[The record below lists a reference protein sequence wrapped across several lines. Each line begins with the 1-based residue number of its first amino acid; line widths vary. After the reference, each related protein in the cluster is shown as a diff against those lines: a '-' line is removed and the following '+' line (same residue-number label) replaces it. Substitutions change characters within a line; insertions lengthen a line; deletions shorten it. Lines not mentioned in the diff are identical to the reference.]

1 MYRLMRSSNRWLPG
15 QSSSSMTRSL
25 SWIMIGWVLI
35 LGVPSIGTAQLNQG
49 TPEILEQI
57 GVDEKL
63 GETLPLDVPFT
74 TADGEQVTLGELFEE
89 GTPVLLNPLYY
100 ECPMLCNLVVE
111 AVYEG
116 VRDLVWSPGK
126 EYVIVSFSIDPEETP
141 EMAARSRERYLGALN
156 RPGSEEGWHFLT
168 GSEESIRRVT
178 EAIGFRYVK
187 DEPTGEYLHPS
198 SIQFISPE
206 GVITRYLYGIKFT
219 EFNLRNALYEAADGE
234 IGSAVDQAILYCFQ
248 YDPASE
254 SYIPF
259 ARNIM
264 RLGGLV
270 TLVVLGIFLGL
281 FWFGKKRAPFTKT
294 TQQSD
299 DS

>member
-1 MYRLMRSSNRWLPG
+1 MYRLMRSLNRWLPG
-15 QSSSSMTRSL
+15 QSSTPMKQTL
-25 SWIMIGWVLI
+25 SWMAI
-35 LGVPSIGTAQLNQG
+35 LWILALGMPTNGNAQLNQG

-57 GVDEKL
+57 GVDEQL
-63 GETLPLDVPFT
+63 GEDLPLDVPFT
-74 TADGEQVTLGELFEE
+74 NADGEQVTLGELFEE

-111 AVYEG
+111 AVYDG
-116 VRDLVWSPGK
+116 VRDLAWTPGE

-141 EMAARSRERYLGALN
+141 EMAARSRTRYLEALN
-156 RPGSEEGWHFLT
+156 RPGSEGGWHFLT

-187 DEPTGEYLHPS
+187 DEQTGEYLHPS
-198 SIQFISPE
+198 SIQFISPD
-206 GVITRYLYGIKFT
+206 GVITRYLHGIEFT

-234 IGSAVDQAILYCFQ
+234 IGSTMDQAILYCFR

-264 RLGGLV
+264 KLGGLV

-281 FWFGKKRAPFTKT
+281 FWFGKRALFTKT